1 MENPHHISEDLE
13 KIKQRLEFEN
23 QELKIEINELRK
35 RVKDMLAAKEV
46 WLKDQRNSH
55 NRTIFFKSEGLVKD
69 LVFPKQKSQ
78 ATLEWLRQ

>member
-13 KIKQRLEFEN
+13 KISERLAFEN
-23 QELKIEINELRK
+23 QELKVEINELRK
-35 RVKDMLAAKEV
+35 RVKNMLAAKEV

-78 ATLEWLRQ
+78 AQINWLAQ